1 MLSRVSDDLD
11 NGINKTDAQGLTTYN
26 TLQTKDK
33 FYLKVI
39 DIRFDVKMRWIYK
52 SKCAFPWVYEALSVY
67 IITFKLHLDSFDF
80 SSVIISSLS
89 T

>member
-39 DIRFDVKMRWIYK
+39 DIRFDVKMR
-52 SKCAFPWVYEALSVY
+52 
-67 IITFKLHLDSFDF
+67 
-80 SSVIISSLS
+80 
-89 T
+89 